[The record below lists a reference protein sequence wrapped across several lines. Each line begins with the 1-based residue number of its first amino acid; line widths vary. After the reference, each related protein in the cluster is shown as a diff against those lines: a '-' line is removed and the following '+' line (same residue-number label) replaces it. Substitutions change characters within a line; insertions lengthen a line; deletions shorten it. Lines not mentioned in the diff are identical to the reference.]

1 MNGRNWFSAVFGTLW
16 RGLGKLVKA
25 IKVLI
30 IFMFVV
36 FFLTSLF
43 GTRVQVPE
51 SAALILDPSGILVDQ
66 LEGDPFDRALAEL
79 QDSPADQTL
88 VKDVVDSLRAAQDDE
103 RIRVVVLRL
112 GALQG
117 GGLSK
122 LQAVGSAIDE
132 VRAAGKKVIAM
143 GDGYSQAQY
152 YLASRADEIYMHDFG
167 FVLIE
172 GFGYYK
178 AYLRGALEKLEID
191 VNVFRVGEYKS
202 FVEPYLRDDMSEEDK
217 TASRRWLTALW
228 GAYQADVVR
237 ARGLQPGALDTYANS
252 TVELVEA
259 TQGNTAQAALNAGL
273 VDELLG
279 HQEFRARMIEE
290 VGESDDY
297 DGRYAS
303 IGFRTYLSAVGPTTD
318 KPAVNDD
325 NVAVLMATGM
335 IVDGDASPGTIGGQ
349 TLSSLVQRATEDDSI
364 AAVVLRVDS
373 PGGSMFA
380 SEVIYAELE
389 VLKAA
394 GKPFVVSMGSVAASG
409 GYYISMLADEI
420 WANPTTLSGSIG
432 VGAMFP
438 TFQRGLGSLGIHVD
452 GIGTTSLTGQFDPLR
467 ELGVDMRQLIQLST
481 QDAYR
486 VFVNKVAAD
495 RNMDPARVDEVA
507 QGRVWIGTDA
517 LELGL
522 IDQMGGLQ
530 DAIDAAANLAG
541 LETGDFGIQYLDQEL
556 KLLERIV
563 LRLVGF
569 VRHAAAELG
578 ITMGGGS
585 SGPLEKF
592 VRLIEQELSELT
604 RWNDPRGLY
613 YHCLCESW

>member
-1 MNGRNWFSAVFGTLW
+1 
-16 RGLGKLVKA
+16 
-25 IKVLI
+25 
-30 IFMFVV
+30 
-36 FFLTSLF
+36 
-43 GTRVQVPE
+43 
-51 SAALILDPSGILVDQ
+51 
-66 LEGDPFDRALAEL
+66 
-79 QDSPADQTL
+79 
-88 VKDVVDSLRAAQDDE
+88 
-103 RIRVVVLRL
+103 VVVLRL

-228 GAYQADVVR
+228 GAYQADVVG

-495 RNMDPARVDEVA
+495 RNMDPVRVDEVA

>member
-1 MNGRNWFSAVFGTLW
+1 MNGRNWFSAVFGGLW
-16 RGLGKLVKA
+16 RVLGKLARAV
-25 IKVLI
+25 KVLI
-30 IFMFVV
+30 IVMFLL
-36 FFLTSLF
+36 FLVTSLF
-43 GTRVQVPE
+43 GGRIQVPE
-51 SAALILDPSGILVDQ
+51 SAALIVDPAGILVDQ
-66 LEGDPFDRALAEL
+66 LEGDPLARALAEL
-79 QDSPADQTL
+79 QDSPTDQTR

-103 RIRVVVLRL
+103 RIQAVVLRL

-122 LQAVGSAIDE
+122 LQEVGTAIDE
-132 VRAAGKKVIAM
+132 IRAAGKTVIAM
-143 GDGYSQAQY
+143 GDGYTQAQY

-172 GFGYYK
+172 GFGHYK
-178 AYLRGALEKLEID
+178 AYLRAALEKLQID

-217 TASRRWLTALW
+217 IASRRWLTALW
-228 GAYQADVVR
+228 GAYQADVVG

-259 TQGNTAQAALNAGL
+259 TEGDTAQAALNAGL

-279 HQEFRARMIEE
+279 HQEFRARMIEQ
-290 VGESDDY
+290 VGESDDS
-297 DGRYAS
+297 DGTYAS
-303 IGFRTYLSAVGPTTD
+303 IGFRSYLSAVGPITD
-318 KPAVNDD
+318 ESAVNND

-349 TLSSLVQRATEDDSI
+349 TLSGLVQRVTEDDSI

-380 SEVIYAELE
+380 SEVIYDELE

-420 WANPTTLSGSIG
+420 WANATTLSGSIG
-432 VGAMFP
+432 VGALFP
-438 TFQRGLGSLGIHVD
+438 TFQRGLSSLGINVD
-452 GIGTTSLTGQFDPLR
+452 GIGTTNLTGQFSPLR
-467 ELGVDMRQLIQLST
+467 ELGVDIRQLIQLST
-481 QDAYR
+481 EDAYW

-495 RNMDPARVDEVA
+495 RNLSPARVDEIA

-522 IDQMGGLQ
+522 IDQIGGLQ
-530 DAIDAAANLAG
+530 DAIDAAASLAG
-541 LETGDFGIQYLDQEL
+541 LESGKFGVQFLDQEL
-556 KLLERIV
+556 DLLERIV
-563 LRLVGF
+563 VRMAGF
-569 VRHAAAELG
+569 AGNAAARLG

-585 SGPLEKF
+585 PGPMDKL
-592 VRLIEQELSELT
+592 VRLIEQELSELML
-604 RWNDPRGLY
+604 WNDPRGLY
-613 YHCLCESW
+613 YHCLCGSW

>member
-1 MNGRNWFSAVFGTLW
+1 MNGRNWFSAVFGGLW
-16 RGLGKLVKA
+16 RVLGKLARAV
-25 IKVLI
+25 KVLI
-30 IFMFVV
+30 IVMFLL
-36 FFLTSLF
+36 FLVTSLF
-43 GTRVQVPE
+43 GGRIQVPE
-51 SAALILDPSGILVDQ
+51 SAALIVDPAGILVDQ
-66 LEGDPFDRALAEL
+66 FEGDPLERALAEL
-79 QDSPADQTL
+79 QDSSTDQTR

-103 RIRVVVLRL
+103 RIQAVVLRL

-122 LQAVGSAIDE
+122 LQEVGAAIDE
-132 VRAAGKKVIAM
+132 IRAAGKTVIAM
-143 GDGYSQAQY
+143 GDGYTQAQY

-172 GFGYYK
+172 GFGHYK
-178 AYLRGALEKLEID
+178 AYLRAALEKLQID

-217 TASRRWLTALW
+217 IASRRWLTALW
-228 GAYQADVVR
+228 GAYQADVVG

-252 TVELVEA
+252 TVELVAA
-259 TQGNTAQAALNAGL
+259 TEGDTAQAALNAGL

-279 HQEFRARMIEE
+279 HQEFRARMIEQ
-290 VGESDDY
+290 VGESDDSN
-297 DGRYAS
+297 GTYAS
-303 IGFRTYLSAVGPTTD
+303 IGFRSYLSAVGPITD
-318 KPAVNDD
+318 ESAVNND

-349 TLSSLVQRATEDDSI
+349 TLSGLVQRATEDDSI

-380 SEVIYAELE
+380 SEVIYDELE

-420 WANPTTLSGSIG
+420 WANATTLSGSIG
-432 VGAMFP
+432 VGALFP
-438 TFQRGLGSLGIHVD
+438 TFQRGLSSLGINVD
-452 GIGTTSLTGQFDPLR
+452 GIGTTNLTGQFSPLR
-467 ELGVDMRQLIQLST
+467 ELGVDIRQLIQLST
-481 QDAYR
+481 EDAYW

-495 RNMDPARVDEVA
+495 RNLSPARVDEIA

-522 IDQMGGLQ
+522 IDQIGGLQ
-530 DAIDAAANLAG
+530 DAIDAAASLAG
-541 LETGDFGIQYLDQEL
+541 LESGKFGVQFLDQEL
-556 KLLERIV
+556 DLLERIV
-563 LRLVGF
+563 VRMVGF
-569 VRHAAAELG
+569 AGNAAARLG
-578 ITMGGGS
+578 IAIGGGS
-585 SGPLEKF
+585 PGPMDKL
-592 VRLIEQELSELT
+592 VRLIEQELSELML
-604 RWNDPRGLY
+604 WNDPRGLY
-613 YHCLCESW
+613 YHCLCGSW

>member
-36 FFLTSLF
+36 FLLTSLF
-43 GTRVQVPE
+43 GPRVQVPE

-103 RIRVVVLRL
+103 RIRAVVLRL

-228 GAYQADVVR
+228 GAYQADVVG

-541 LETGDFGIQYLDQEL
+541 LEAGDFGIQYLDQEL

>member
-1 MNGRNWFSAVFGTLW
+1 MNARDWFSAVFGTLW
-16 RGLGKLVKA
+16 RVLGKLARA

-30 IFMFVV
+30 IFMFLV
-36 FFLTSLF
+36 FLLTSLF
-43 GTRVQVPE
+43 GARVQVPE
-51 SAALILDPSGILVDQ
+51 SAALIVDPSGILVDQ
-66 LEGDPFDRALAEL
+66 LEGDPFELALAEL
-79 QDSPADQTL
+79 QDSPRDQTR

-103 RIRVVVLRL
+103 RIQAVVLRL

-122 LQAVGSAIDE
+122 LQAVGSAIDA

-178 AYLRGALEKLEID
+178 AYLRGALEKLGID

-217 TASRRWLTALW
+217 NASRRWLTALW
-228 GAYQADVVR
+228 GAYQADVVS

-252 TVELVEA
+252 TVEFVEA
-259 TQGNTAQAALNAGL
+259 TQGDTAQAALNAGL
-273 VDELLG
+273 VDELLDR
-279 HQEFRARMIEE
+279 QEFRTRMIEQ
-290 VGESDDY
+290 VGESDDH
-297 DGRYAS
+297 GGTYAS
-303 IGFRTYLSAVGPTTD
+303 IGFRSYLSAVGPTTD
-318 KPAVNDD
+318 EPAVNDD

-349 TLSSLVQRATEDDSI
+349 TLSGLVRRVTEDDSI

-380 SEVIYAELE
+380 SEVIYDELE

-432 VGAMFP
+432 VGALFP
-438 TFQRGLGSLGIHVD
+438 TFQRSLGTLGIHVD

-541 LETGDFGIQYLDQEL
+541 LASGEFGIQYLDQEL
-556 KLLERIV
+556 DLLERIV
-563 LRLVGF
+563 VRLVGF
-569 VRHAAAELG
+569 AGNAAAGLG

-585 SGPLEKF
+585 SGPLEKL

-613 YHCLCESW
+613 YHCFCESW

>member
-1 MNGRNWFSAVFGTLW
+1 MNARDWFSAVFGTLW

-290 VGESDDY
+290 VGESDDHR
-297 DGRYAS
+297 GRYAS

-380 SEVIYAELE
+380 SEVIYDELE

-432 VGAMFP
+432 VGALFP
-438 TFQRGLGSLGIHVD
+438 TFQRSLGSLGIHVD

-541 LETGDFGIQYLDQEL
+541 LASGDFGIQYLDQEL

-569 VRHAAAELG
+569 VRHAAAGLG

-585 SGPLEKF
+585 SGPLEKL

>member
-1 MNGRNWFSAVFGTLW
+1 MNARDWFSAVFGTLW
-16 RGLGKLVKA
+16 RVLGKLARA

-30 IFMFVV
+30 IFMFLV
-36 FFLTSLF
+36 FLLTSLF
-43 GTRVQVPE
+43 GARVQVPE
-51 SAALILDPSGILVDQ
+51 SAALIVDPSGILVDQ
-66 LEGDPFDRALAEL
+66 LEGDPFERALAEL
-79 QDSPADQTL
+79 QDSPRDQTR

-103 RIRVVVLRL
+103 RIQAVVLRL

-122 LQAVGSAIDE
+122 LQAVGSAIDA

-178 AYLRGALEKLEID
+178 AYLRGALEKLGID

-217 TASRRWLTALW
+217 NASRRWLTALW
-228 GAYQADVVR
+228 GAYQADVVS

-252 TVELVEA
+252 TVEFVEA
-259 TQGNTAQAALNAGL
+259 TQGDTAQAALNAGL
-273 VDELLG
+273 VDELLDR
-279 HQEFRARMIEE
+279 QEFRTRMIEQ
-290 VGESDDY
+290 VGESDDH
-297 DGRYAS
+297 GGTYAS
-303 IGFRTYLSAVGPTTD
+303 IGFRSYLSAVGPTTD
-318 KPAVNDD
+318 EPAVNDD

-349 TLSSLVQRATEDDSI
+349 TLSGLVRRVTEDDSI

-380 SEVIYAELE
+380 SEVIYDELE

-432 VGAMFP
+432 VGALFP
-438 TFQRGLGSLGIHVD
+438 TFQRSLGTLGIHVD

-541 LETGDFGIQYLDQEL
+541 LASGEFGIQYLDQEL
-556 KLLERIV
+556 DLLERIV
-563 LRLVGF
+563 VRLVGF
-569 VRHAAAELG
+569 AGNAAAGLG

-585 SGPLEKF
+585 SGPLEKL

-613 YHCLCESW
+613 YHCFCESW

>member
-1 MNGRNWFSAVFGTLW
+1 MNGRNWFSAVFGGLW
-16 RGLGKLVKA
+16 RVLGKLARAV
-25 IKVLI
+25 KVLI
-30 IFMFVV
+30 IVMFLL
-36 FFLTSLF
+36 FLVTSLF
-43 GTRVQVPE
+43 GGRIQVPE
-51 SAALILDPSGILVDQ
+51 SAALIVDPAGILVDQ
-66 LEGDPFDRALAEL
+66 FEGDPLERALAEL
-79 QDSPADQTL
+79 QDSSTDQTR

-103 RIRVVVLRL
+103 RIQAVVLRL

-122 LQAVGSAIDE
+122 LQEVGTAIDE
-132 VRAAGKKVIAM
+132 IRAAGKTVIAM
-143 GDGYSQAQY
+143 GDGYTQAQY

-172 GFGYYK
+172 GFGHYK
-178 AYLRGALEKLEID
+178 AYLRAALEKLQID

-217 TASRRWLTALW
+217 IASRRWLTALW
-228 GAYQADVVR
+228 GAYQADVVG

-252 TVELVEA
+252 TVELVAA
-259 TQGNTAQAALNAGL
+259 TEGDTAQAALNAGL

-279 HQEFRARMIEE
+279 HQEFRARMIEQ
-290 VGESDDY
+290 VGESDDSN
-297 DGRYAS
+297 GTYAS
-303 IGFRTYLSAVGPTTD
+303 IGFRSYLSAVGPITD
-318 KPAVNDD
+318 ESAVNND

-349 TLSSLVQRATEDDSI
+349 TLSGLVQRATEDDSI

-380 SEVIYAELE
+380 SEVIYDELE

-420 WANPTTLSGSIG
+420 WANATTLSGSIG
-432 VGAMFP
+432 VGALFP
-438 TFQRGLGSLGIHVD
+438 TFQRGLSSLGINVD
-452 GIGTTSLTGQFDPLR
+452 GIGTTNLTGQFSPLR
-467 ELGVDMRQLIQLST
+467 ELGVDIRQLIQLST
-481 QDAYR
+481 EDAYW

-495 RNMDPARVDEVA
+495 RNLSPARVDEIA

-522 IDQMGGLQ
+522 IDQIGGLQ
-530 DAIDAAANLAG
+530 DAIDAAASLAG
-541 LETGDFGIQYLDQEL
+541 LESGKFGVQFLDQEL
-556 KLLERIV
+556 DLLERIV
-563 LRLVGF
+563 VRMAGF
-569 VRHAAAELG
+569 AGNAAARLG

-585 SGPLEKF
+585 PGPMDKL
-592 VRLIEQELSELT
+592 VRLIEQELSELML
-604 RWNDPRGLY
+604 WNDPRGLY
-613 YHCLCESW
+613 YHCLCGSW

>member
-1 MNGRNWFSAVFGTLW
+1 
-16 RGLGKLVKA
+16 
-25 IKVLI
+25 
-30 IFMFVV
+30 
-36 FFLTSLF
+36 
-43 GTRVQVPE
+43 
-51 SAALILDPSGILVDQ
+51 
-66 LEGDPFDRALAEL
+66 
-79 QDSPADQTL
+79 
-88 VKDVVDSLRAAQDDE
+88 
-103 RIRVVVLRL
+103 
-112 GALQG
+112 
-117 GGLSK
+117 
-122 LQAVGSAIDE
+122 
-132 VRAAGKKVIAM
+132 
-143 GDGYSQAQY
+143 
-152 YLASRADEIYMHDFG
+152 
-167 FVLIE
+167 
-172 GFGYYK
+172 
-178 AYLRGALEKLEID
+178 
-191 VNVFRVGEYKS
+191 
-202 FVEPYLRDDMSEEDK
+202 
-217 TASRRWLTALW
+217 
-228 GAYQADVVR
+228 
-237 ARGLQPGALDTYANS
+237 
-252 TVELVEA
+252 
-259 TQGNTAQAALNAGL
+259 
-273 VDELLG
+273 
-279 HQEFRARMIEE
+279 
-290 VGESDDY
+290 
-297 DGRYAS
+297 
-303 IGFRTYLSAVGPTTD
+303 
-318 KPAVNDD
+318 
-325 NVAVLMATGM
+325 MATGM

-432 VGAMFP
+432 VGALFP
-438 TFQRGLGSLGIHVD
+438 TFQRSLGSLGIHVD

-541 LETGDFGIQYLDQEL
+541 LASGDFGIQYLDQEL

-569 VRHAAAELG
+569 VRHAAAGLG

-585 SGPLEKF
+585 SGPLEKL